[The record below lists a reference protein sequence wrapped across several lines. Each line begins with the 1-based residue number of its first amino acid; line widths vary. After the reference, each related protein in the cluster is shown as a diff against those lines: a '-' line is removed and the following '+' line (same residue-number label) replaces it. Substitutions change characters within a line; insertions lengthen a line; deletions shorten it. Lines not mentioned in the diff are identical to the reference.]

1 MITIKNLSASY
12 GDHMVLK
19 GVNLELSEGMI
30 HGLAGLNGSGKT
42 TLLHAIC
49 GIKKINEGQLQMN
62 GQRLKTT
69 QVAMVETEP
78 YFYKG
83 ITGSEYLEL
92 FRPGATQ
99 HFATQEWLDLF
110 AVPGGELTDTYST
123 GMKKKLALIGACKLN
138 RPVLLLD
145 EPYNGLDLESSRV
158 LTAVLRRMAS
168 KGTTIIITS
177 HILQTLTGLCTYI
190 HYLKNGVIE
199 RTFDTLDPEMIDK
212 AIFRELDAGIDK
224 IIDDI
229 L

>member
-1 MITIKNLSASY
+1 MISIKQLTASY
-12 GDHMVLK
+12 GDHQVLK
-19 GVNLELSEGMI
+19 GVNLELSDGMI

-42 TLLHAIC
+42 TLLHALC
-49 GIKKINEGQLQMN
+49 GIKKVSSGHLLMHGE
-62 GQRLKTT
+62 RLKNS

-92 FRPGATQ
+92 FRPEVEQ
-99 HFATQEWLDLF
+99 NFATQEWLDLF
-110 AVPGGELTDTYST
+110 AVPGEELTDTYST

-168 KGTTIIITS
+168 KGTTIVITS

-199 RTFDTLDPEMIDK
+199 KTFDTPDPELIDK

-224 IIDDI
+224 IIDN
-229 L
+229 LL

>member
-1 MITIKNLSASY
+1 MISIKHLTASY
-12 GDHMVLK
+12 GDHQVLK

-42 TLLHAIC
+42 TLLHALC
-49 GIKKINEGQLQMN
+49 GIKKVSSGHLLMHGE
-62 GQRLKTT
+62 RLKNS

-92 FRPGATQ
+92 FRPEVEQ
-99 HFATQEWLDLF
+99 NFATQEWLDLF
-110 AVPGGELTDTYST
+110 AVPGEELTDTYST

-168 KGTTIIITS
+168 KGTTIVITS

-199 RTFDTLDPEMIDK
+199 KTFDTPDPELIDK

-224 IIDDI
+224 IIDN
-229 L
+229 LL